1 MVIAL
6 LFISMLSAVVYCIGM
21 IVLMAGEFVLTG
33 WQPTSAVVG
42 GSIAGIGGIVFVVSA
57 LVLIFTL
64 PIPGRD
70 P

>member
-1 MVIAL
+1 MLVL
-6 LFISMLSAVVYCIGM
+6 LFIAMLSALVYCVGM

-42 GSIAGIGGIVFVVSA
+42 GSIAGVGGLVLVVSV
-57 LVLIFTL
+57 LVLIFAL
-64 PIPGRD
+64 PIRGRE

>member
-1 MVIAL
+1 MLVW
-6 LFISMLSAVVYCIGM
+6 LFISMLSALVYCVGM

-42 GSIAGIGGIVFVVSA
+42 GSIAGIGGLVFVVSI
-57 LVLIFTL
+57 LVVIFAL
-64 PIPGRD
+64 PIRGRD